1 MEKPM
6 GVVAPNDQPADLR
19 DAGGAAFR
27 TFFRIAELWKLSA
40 DEQMT
45 LLGLTSRSTYYK
57 WRNEPPRRLT
67 PDLLER
73 LSYIFG
79 IYRALQVLLP
89 EPGAA
94 DAWIRRPNTAPPF
107 HGRSA
112 LDRLL
117 SGHVADLYVVR
128 KYLDAERGGWS

>member
-1 MEKPM
+1 MSIAARKREPVDPE
-6 GVVAPNDQPADLR
+6 G
-19 DAGGAAFR
+19 AGEAAFR
-27 TFFRIAELWKLSA
+27 TFFRIAELWKLSP

-57 WRNEPPRRLT
+57 WRNEPPKRLS

-73 LSYIFG
+73 LSYLFG
-79 IYRALQVLLP
+79 IYKDLQVLLP
-89 EPGAA
+89 DPAAA
-94 DAWIRRPNTAPPF
+94 DAWLRRPNSAPLF

-128 KYLDAERGGWS
+128 RYLDAERGGWS

>member
-1 MEKPM
+1 MA
-6 GVVAPNDQPADLR
+6 VAAPSSEPHDPAA
-19 DAGGAAFR
+19 AGGAAFR
-27 TFFRIAELWKLSA
+27 TFFRIAEAWGLSA

-57 WRNEPPRRLT
+57 WRNDPPRRLT

-79 IYRALQVLLP
+79 IYKDLQVLLP
-89 EPGAA
+89 EPAAA
-94 DAWIRRPNTAPPF
+94 DGWLRKPNSAPPF

-112 LDRLL
+112 LERLL
-117 SGHVADLYVVR
+117 SGHVADLFVVR
-128 KYLDAERGGWS
+128 RYLDAERGGWS

>member
-1 MEKPM
+1 M
-6 GVVAPNDQPADLR
+6 ATAARNTQPADLQN
-19 DAGGAAFR
+19 AGGAAFR
-27 TFFRIAELWKLSA
+27 TFFRIADAWNLSA

-57 WRNEPPRRLT
+57 WRNEPPKRLT

-73 LSYIFG
+73 LSYLFG
-79 IYRALQVLLP
+79 IYKDLQVLLP
-89 EPGAA
+89 DPRAA
-94 DAWIRRPNTAPPF
+94 DAWIRKPNTAPLF
-107 HGRSA
+107 NGQSA

>member
-1 MEKPM
+1 M
-6 GVVAPNDQPADLR
+6 GGP
-19 DAGGAAFR
+19 AFR
-27 TFFRIAELWKLSA
+27 TFFRIAEAWRLTPE
-40 DEQMT
+40 EQMT

-57 WRNEPPRRLT
+57 WRNDPPKRLT

-79 IYRALQVLLP
+79 IYKDLQVLLP
-89 EPGAA
+89 NPEAA
-94 DAWIRRPNTAPPF
+94 DAWVRKANAAPLF
-107 HGRSA
+107 HGKSA

-117 SGHVADLYVVR
+117 SGRVADLYLVR

>member
-1 MEKPM
+1 MTIAARQGKPIEPE
-6 GVVAPNDQPADLR
+6 G
-19 DAGGAAFR
+19 AGGPAFR
-27 TFFRIAELWKLSA
+27 TFFRIAERWGLSPE
-40 DEQMT
+40 EQMT

-57 WRNEPPRRLT
+57 WRNDPPKRLT

-79 IYRALQVLLP
+79 IYKDLQVLLP
-89 EPGAA
+89 DPAAA
-94 DAWIRRPNTAPPF
+94 DGWIRRPNSAPLF
-107 HGRSA
+107 NGRSA

-128 KYLDAERGGWS
+128 QYLDAERGGWS

>member
-1 MEKPM
+1 MPIAARKIRALDPE
-6 GVVAPNDQPADLR
+6 NE
-19 DAGGAAFR
+19 GAASFR
-27 TFFRIAELWKLSA
+27 TFFRIADLWRLSP

-57 WRNEPPRRLT
+57 WKNEPPKRLT

-79 IYRALQVLLP
+79 IYKDLQVLLP
-89 EPGAA
+89 DAAAA
-94 DAWIRRPNTAPPF
+94 DAWIRKPNAAPLF
-107 HGRSA
+107 NGRSA

-128 KYLDAERGGWS
+128 QYLDAERGGWS

>member
-1 MEKPM
+1 MAVAARKGKP
-6 GVVAPNDQPADLR
+6 VDPES
-19 DAGGAAFR
+19 AGGPAFR
-27 TFFRIAELWKLSA
+27 TFFRIADRWKLSP

-57 WRNEPPRRLT
+57 WRNEPPKRLT

-79 IYRALQVLLP
+79 IYKNLRVLLP
-89 EPGAA
+89 DSAAA
-94 DAWIRRPNTAPPF
+94 DAWLRKSNSTPLFN
-107 HGRSA
+107 GRSA

-128 KYLDAERGGWS
+128 RYLDAERGGWS

>member
-1 MEKPM
+1 MSIAARKRK
-6 GVVAPNDQPADLR
+6 PADPEN
-19 DAGGAAFR
+19 AGGAAFR
-27 TFFRIAELWKLSA
+27 TFFRIADLWKLSP
-40 DEQMT
+40 DEQMR

-57 WRNEPPRRLT
+57 WRNEPPKRLT

-79 IYRALQVLLP
+79 IYKDLQVLLP
-89 EPGAA
+89 DPAAA
-94 DAWIRRPNTAPPF
+94 DAWIRKPNSAPLF
-107 HGRSA
+107 NGRSA

-128 KYLDAERGGWS
+128 QYLDAERGGWS

>member
-1 MEKPM
+1 MSVAARKSKP
-6 GVVAPNDQPADLR
+6 VEPES
-19 DAGGAAFR
+19 AGGAAFR
-27 TFFRIAELWKLSA
+27 TFLRIADLWKLSP

-57 WRNEPPRRLT
+57 WRNEPPKRLT

-79 IYRALQVLLP
+79 IYKNLQVLLP
-89 EPGAA
+89 DPAAA
-94 DAWIRRPNTAPPF
+94 DAWIRKPNSAPLF
-107 HGRSA
+107 NGRSA

-117 SGHVADLYVVR
+117 SGHVADLYLVR
-128 KYLDAERGGWS
+128 QYLDAERGGWS

>member
-1 MEKPM
+1 MA
-6 GVVAPNDQPADLR
+6 VAARKRKTVDPEI
-19 DAGGAAFR
+19 AGGAAFR
-27 TFFRIAELWKLSA
+27 TFFRIADHWKLSP

-57 WRNEPPRRLT
+57 WRNDPPKRLT

-73 LSYIFG
+73 LSYLFG
-79 IYRALQVLLP
+79 IYKDLQVLLP
-89 EPGAA
+89 DPRAA
-94 DAWIRRPNTAPPF
+94 DAWIRKPNMAPLF
-107 HGRSA
+107 NGRSA

>member
-1 MEKPM
+1 MPLTAPERRPEDPASM
-6 GVVAPNDQPADLR
+6 GGP
-19 DAGGAAFR
+19 AFR
-27 TFFRIAELWKLSA
+27 TFFRIAEAWRLTPE
-40 DEQMT
+40 EQMT

-57 WRNEPPRRLT
+57 WRNDPPKRLT

-79 IYRALQVLLP
+79 IYKDLQVLLP
-89 EPGAA
+89 NPEAA
-94 DAWIRRPNTAPPF
+94 DAWVRKANAAPLF
-107 HGRSA
+107 HGKSA

-117 SGHVADLYVVR
+117 SGRVADLYLVR